1 MNFEFLKKK
10 KRQVEKGVMSIATH
24 LISQK
29 SGLAKH
35 VATVTIIA
43 NSWLIVFPIET
54 YAKDH
59 SDSSVVNEGKL
70 ITVKGNVSDAT
81 DVLPYASVTIKG
93 TDNTVETD
101 DNGNFSIKVPFGDTL
116 VVEFIGYNTK
126 EVRVNRDQ
134 IKIKLEEGEPDSTF
148 FINTK
153 IYPLKEVKDSIFSP
167 SDSIDKKLMGYLHCP
182 GVPSELPMIDLGKF
196 IRKLAVSAQATNY
209 SGQPGSTLVM
219 HPFGLSSFIDIP
231 KGEPL
236 PLIVVN
242 GIKTEGYIPIRIKTD
257 DLRSLE
263 WIFPPE
269 SSIIYGDR
277 AMIGAVVIEKEHKK
291 DEIGYEGTLSL
302 SQIPKHYDKEEPLD
316 HNTGNDTDWQ
326 DELFQNAF
334 GHNHQLS
341 LIRAFCKSVVGL
353 SLGYTQEDGIIP
365 KSGYEK
371 INSRISFEKEV
382 KQRLKIGANANF
394 KHQNIEEVA
403 NIANPLRRTPTIFPF
418 KNTDENLLVKTLL
431 RNSANTIEVKHP
443 PLKRKETDL
452 SGSAYLNLNYNPS
465 WKNNIS
471 FGTTKTIERYSQ
483 PFLKGEEDAFHRKGD
498 YREYFLQIKS
508 TLEYDLK
515 YRPSHRVSFKVSAEH
530 NRHNWNGLMTENMFM
545 STSTDTFGEY
555 DNDMSTSSLYGHMY
569 YTYRNRYYASAG
581 GDLESCSKFA
591 SANQWVFLPT
601 FTAGWRI
608 NNENFIAET
617 ESLFRVIKE
626 LDIKAQYH
634 ETANNYSSQAAYFSN
649 LYSWEN
655 LKQERSKKYEIC
667 LNINIRNKLEIGANM
682 FIKNN
687 TDLLIKTGGPDD
699 RNGLVDPNTIFCNDG
714 AIKTKGFYGSLT
726 LTPVAKNE
734 QSDSKRIWQIG
745 LTFTRFNS
753 EVTEL
758 GDLSAVTE
766 SGDPYGGYQL
776 FNSDISINRTV
787 VGSAPGRFYG
797 YKAEGILNN
806 QAELADYENQ
816 TGRKAQVGDIKYS
829 KTRQYIGNPN
839 PVFTYSFNTS
849 LDYGSWTFGVEFNG
863 SYGNEV
869 YNLVRQ
875 RTEGRANSAVVSD
888 LYVEDGSYLKV
899 QRIALTYHF
908 PKKHTSH
915 MHIDGMHATIA
926 ALNLYTFTNY
936 NGYNPE
942 NQGSALRQGVDEG
955 RYPSPRTFLFSFG
968 FKL

>member
-29 SGLAKH
+29 RGLAKH

-54 YAKDH
+54 YAKDR
-59 SDSSVVNEGKL
+59 SDISIANTP
-70 ITVKGNVSDAT
+70 IIVKGTVSDDT
-81 DVLPYASVTIKG
+81 DILPGASVTIKG
-93 TDNTVETD
+93 TNNTVETD

-116 VVEFIGYNTK
+116 VVEFIGYETK

-134 IKIKLEEGEPDSTF
+134 LKIKLEEGELDSTF
-148 FINTK
+148 FSNIV
-153 IYPLKEVKDSIFSP
+153 IYPIGGKTDSTLIQ
-167 SDSIDKKLMGYLHCP
+167 SIMHCP
-182 GVPSELPMIDLGKF
+182 YSTSKMPIIDLGNLV
-196 IRKLAVSAQATNY
+196 RKLTASAQTSNY
-209 SGQPGSTLVM
+209 SGQPGTTPVM
-219 HPFGLSSFIDIP
+219 HHFGLSSFFDIQ

-236 PLIVVN
+236 PLVVVN
-242 GIKTEGYIPIRIKTD
+242 GIETDKNVQLRINPI
-257 DLRSLE
+257 DLSSIR

-269 SSIIYGDR
+269 SSMTYGDR
-277 AMIGAVVIEKEHKK
+277 ATTGAIVIEKEHKK
-291 DEIGYEGTLSL
+291 NDIEYEGTLSL
-302 SQIPKHYDKEEPLD
+302 SQFQKRYKKEKLSGQ
-316 HNTGNDTDWQ
+316 NIGNSTDWQ

-341 LIRAFCKSVVGL
+341 LIRAFRKSVVGL
-353 SLGYTQEDGIIP
+353 SLGYTKEDGVIVN
-365 KSGYEK
+365 SGYEEL
-371 INSRISFEKEV
+371 NSHISFEKEV
-382 KQRLKIGANANF
+382 KQRLTIGANANF
-394 KHQNIEEVA
+394 KRQNCEEVA
-403 NIANPLRRTPTIFPF
+403 NIANPLRRTPTVLSH
-418 KNTDENLLVKTLL
+418 KGTDDNLLVKTLL
-431 RNSANTIEVKHP
+431 RNSANTIEVKRP

-465 WKNNIS
+465 WKNSIG
-471 FGTTKTIERYSQ
+471 FGTSKTVERYFQ
-483 PFLKGEEDAFHRKGD
+483 PFLKEEEDAFHRKGD

-530 NRHNWNGLMTENMFM
+530 NRRNWNGLMTENMFM

-591 SANQWVFLPT
+591 SANQWVLLPT

-617 ESLFRVIKE
+617 ESLFRVIKK

-667 LNINIRNKLEIGANM
+667 LNINIMNKFEIGANM

-714 AIKTKGFYGSLT
+714 AIKNKGFYGSIT

-758 GDLSAVTE
+758 GDLSAVNE

-899 QRIALTYHF
+899 QRVALTYHF

-915 MHIDGMHATIA
+915 MSIDGMHATIA

-936 NGYNPE
+936 SGYDPE
-942 NQGSALRQGVDEG
+942 NPGSALRQGVDEG
-955 RYPSPRTFLFSFG
+955 RYPSPRSFLFTFG